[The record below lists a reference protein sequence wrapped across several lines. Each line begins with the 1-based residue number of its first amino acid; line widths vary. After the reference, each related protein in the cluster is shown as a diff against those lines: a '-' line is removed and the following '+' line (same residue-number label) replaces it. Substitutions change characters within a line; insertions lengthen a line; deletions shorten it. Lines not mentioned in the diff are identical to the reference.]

1 MRVKRGGDNDSPL
14 SIHTYRMQ
22 PPREQGS
29 CGLALNPLKTES
41 LYASQLFLIAFWPN
55 PSDT

>member
-1 MRVKRGGDNDSPL
+1 MRVRRGGDDGSPL

-29 CGLALNPLKTES
+29 CGFALNAFKGGS